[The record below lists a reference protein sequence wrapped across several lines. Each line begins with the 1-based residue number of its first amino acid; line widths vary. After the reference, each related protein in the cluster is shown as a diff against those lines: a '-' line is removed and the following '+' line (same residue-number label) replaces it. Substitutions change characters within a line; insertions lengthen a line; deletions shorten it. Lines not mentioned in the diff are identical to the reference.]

1 MYVLRAFCAFSF
13 LVIIFH
19 SLALSHSLTLCLS
32 VSFLLLLLLFVCCV
46 HSLSIIF
53 CVSNKQ
59 LQLTP
64 PLFPLPST
72 FNPNKPTIFFSLPR
86 TRFPRAICARF
97 KQRLFA
103 ATCNPETYNLF
114 KYFSLI
120 LFFHLCILLSCLLRH
135 VSQARLTITDK
146 R

>member
-1 MYVLRAFCAFSF
+1 MNQSKFNPHKTTLSKQFGTKPPQKKTEPENVKQTVNVTVIRIMYVLRAFCAFSF

-19 SLALSHSLTLCLS
+19 SLARSLSLSHSLTLCLS

-64 PLFPLPST
+64 PLFPRPST
-72 FNPNKPTIFFSLPR
+72 FNPNKPTIFVSLHAIS
-86 TRFPRAICARF
+86 TRDLRAF
-97 KQRLFA
+97 
-103 ATCNPETYNLF
+103 
-114 KYFSLI
+114 
-120 LFFHLCILLSCLLRH
+120 
-135 VSQARLTITDK
+135 
-146 R
+146 